1 MAVLATFFLLAP
13 FGIVFCLNQ
22 SKHLTVKEIVITGN
36 EEIDASEIIMRSGIW
51 TGSTSMLF
59 SSDTVKERIGE
70 NLWIE
75 SVNVKKMLHGKVL
88 IEISEG
94 EPFCVVAPENESPYY
109 VNSEGRNLGPVKAD
123 RGMDFPLISV
133 REKISTG
140 LLFQA
145 MEILRLS
152 KSSPLLGWQEISE
165 IVAGEKTGLKLIT
178 VDSRVVNFGKD
189 NIRSKWRK
197 VERIISHSR
206 AESLVEEYIDISS
219 GAGVISYDYKTR
231 KK

>member
-1 MAVLATFFLLAP
+1 MAALAAFFLLAP
-13 FGIVFCLNQ
+13 FGILFCLNQ
-22 SKHLTVKEIVITGN
+22 SKHLTVREIVITGN
-36 EEIDASEIIMRSGIW
+36 KEIDASEIVRRSGIW
-51 TGSTSMLF
+51 AGSTSMLF
-59 SSDTVKERIGE
+59 SSDAVKEKISE
-70 NLWIE
+70 NPWVE
-75 SVNVKKMLHGKVL
+75 SIDVRKMRHGKVV
-88 IEISEG
+88 IEISED

-109 VNSEGRNLGPVKAD
+109 VNSEGKSLGPVKAD

-133 REKISTG
+133 REKISEG
-140 LLFQA
+140 LLLQA

-165 IVAGEKTGLKLIT
+165 IVAGEKAGLKLIT
-178 VDSRVVNFGKD
+178 IDSRVVNFGKD
-189 NIRSKWRK
+189 NMAGKWRK

-206 AESLVEEYIDISS
+206 SESLVEEYIDISS